1 MAAAPGTAID
11 GAGRRDRMLLAL
23 FADARAALRSGPV
36 RAYLALEL
44 VASAYLVARRG
55 PAMVPL
61 LAIIAG
67 GALVAGILAWTAG
80 RMPGAHP
87 RPDRVAAPGAELAAI
102 AVAYAGLSGSLL
114 GWWPAGPWPAAWT
127 AFQAALLAWFAVAA
141 TAWIREGMRGR
152 PDPGIVAWVARSWWP
167 FWPLVLA
174 IALPK
179 LPILGV
185 ALVGATFRGL
195 ASGLTQQVLLQV
207 VLTARIEAALGR
219 PDAAAVLAAVAF
231 GAAHVAMDLPQA
243 GGDWWIAAANAAVLQ
258 TTVGLVF
265 CTAYL
270 RHRAPL
276 ALGFCHA
283 LLMA

>member
-1 MAAAPGTAID
+1 
-11 GAGRRDRMLLAL
+11 MLPAL
-23 FADARAALRSGPV
+23 LADARAALRSGPV
-36 RAYLALEL
+36 RAYVALEF
-44 VASAYLVARRG
+44 VASSYLVARRG

-61 LAIIAG
+61 LAIVAG
-67 GALVAGILAWTAG
+67 GALVAGLLAWTAG

-87 RPDRVAAPGAELAAI
+87 RPDPVAAPRAELAAI

-114 GWWPAGPWPAAWT
+114 GWWPVGPWPSAWT
-127 AFQAALLAWFAVAA
+127 TFQAAALVWVAVAVA
-141 TAWIREGMRGR
+141 AWIREGVRGHSC
-152 PDPGIVAWVARSWWP
+152 PGVIAWAGRSWWP
-167 FWPLVLA
+167 FWPLVLV

-179 LPILGV
+179 LPIQGV
-185 ALVGATFRGL
+185 AIVGATFGGL
-195 ASGLTQQVLLQV
+195 ASGLMQQVLLQV
-207 VLTARIEAALGR
+207 GLTARIEATLGR
-219 PDAAAVLAAVAF
+219 PDAAAVLASVAF
-231 GAAHVAMDLPQA
+231 GAAHVAMNLPQA

-265 CTAYL
+265 CAAYL